1 MSWHGVRKA
10 VDRAGTQLLQKTGM
24 VEKTVDKEFDDEE
37 RRFRNMERKAERL
50 YREGKAYLDAVRGT
64 CTVVVV
70 WSIATSLLN
79 GRIMEGKFGWNF

>member
-64 CTVVVV
+64 YRCRCGVDRRDP
-70 WSIATSLLN
+70 SISL
-79 GRIMEGKFGWNF
+79 